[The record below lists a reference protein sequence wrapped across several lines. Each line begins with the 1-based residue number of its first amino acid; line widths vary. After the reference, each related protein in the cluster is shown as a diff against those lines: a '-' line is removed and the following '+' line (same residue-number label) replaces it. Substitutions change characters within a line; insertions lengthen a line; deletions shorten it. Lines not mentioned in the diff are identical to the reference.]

1 MDINQVLKDASKEI
15 ELANSQAD
23 IQNLKV
29 SYLGKKGKITELLK
43 SLKDL
48 SLEEKKTIGAQI
60 NSIRDKVDT
69 LIKEKLLEIKTNEIN
84 SKLLNESIDI
94 SFPPPTSL
102 DSKVHPISK
111 TFDEV
116 IHIFG
121 SMGYSVA
128 EGPDIETD
136 FYNFSALNI
145 PEDHPA
151 REMQDTFYIEDQD
164 EENKPFVLRT
174 HTSPVQ
180 IRTMEKIDLKNF
192 DEIRYI
198 IPGRTYRSDHD
209 ATHSPMF
216 HQCEGLVLGKNI
228 NMGHLKGCLIEFCR
242 TYFNEDN
249 LPVRFRPSY
258 FPFTEPSAEVDIG
271 CKKENDGSL
280 VIGEGED
287 WLEILGSGMVHPRV
301 LQGVGI
307 DPSKYQG
314 FAFGMG
320 LERLT
325 MLKYGIPDLRP
336 FYDSDLRWLKHYG
349 FLPVDNPS
357 LHSGLN
363 GVFS

>member
-23 IQNLKV
+23 LQILKV

-48 SLEEKKTIGAQI
+48 SLEEKKTFGARI
-60 NSIRDKVDT
+60 NSLRDDVDS
-69 LIKEKLLEIKTNEIN
+69 LIKGKILEIKKDEIN

-94 SFPPPTSL
+94 SFPPPAIL

-116 IHIFG
+116 ISIFG
-121 SMGYSVA
+121 SMGYAVA

-145 PEDHPA
+145 PDDHPA

-164 EENKPFVLRT
+164 EESKPFVLRT

-180 IRTMEKIDLKNF
+180 IRTMLNHKPPIKI
-192 DEIRYI
+192 IA
-198 IPGRTYRSDHD
+198 PGRTYRCDSD

-216 HQCEGLVLGKNI
+216 HQVEGLFI
-228 NMGHLKGCLIEFCR
+228 NQNANMSDLKGTLIEFCKQ
-242 TYFNEDN
+242 FFEVQDLN
-249 LPVRFRPSY
+249 VRFRPSY
-258 FPFTEPSAEVDIG
+258 FPFTEPSAEMDIAYHV
-271 CKKENDGSL
+271 KNNTL
-280 VIGEGED
+280 HIGEGD
-287 WLEILGSGMVHPRV
+287 KWLEILGCGMVNPVV
-301 LQGVGI
+301 LENCKI
-307 DPSKYQG
+307 DSTIYQG

-320 LERLT
+320 LDRIT
-325 MLKYGIPDLRP
+325 MLKYGLTDIRAFFNANLNWI
-336 FYDSDLRWLKHYG
+336 SQNG
-349 FLPVDNPS
+349 F
-357 LHSGLN
+357 GL
-363 GVFS
+363 GDY